1 VPPVEDEIRV
11 SITSDRDVV
20 VARQQGRAL
29 ATELGLSKT
38 EATLVA
44 TAVSEV
50 ARNIVQYAGE
60 GEIVLTRVNL
70 NGRDGICVVAKDSGP
85 GIPSVELALAS
96 DQASGNRSG
105 MGLPGARR
113 LMDAFHIES
122 EPGRG
127 TLVKMTKWKGG

>member
-1 VPPVEDEIRV
+1 MRDEMRV

-20 VARQQGRAL
+20 VARQRGRAL

-38 EATLVA
+38 EATLLA

-60 GEIVLTRVNL
+60 GEIVLTSVHL
-70 NGRDGICVVAKDSGP
+70 NGRDGITVVAQDSGP
-85 GIPSVELALAS
+85 GIPSVDLALAT
-96 DQASGNRSG
+96 DHPSGGRAG

-122 EPGRG
+122 EVGKG
-127 TLVKMTKWKGG
+127 TMVRMTKWKGA